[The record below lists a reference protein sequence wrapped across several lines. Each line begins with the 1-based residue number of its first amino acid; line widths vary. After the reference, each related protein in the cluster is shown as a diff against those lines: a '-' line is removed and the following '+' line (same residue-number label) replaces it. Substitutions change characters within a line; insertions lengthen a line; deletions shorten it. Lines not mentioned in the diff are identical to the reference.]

1 MTADRCPCCGQVLVR
16 SPAPLT
22 RRQRQVLDFV
32 TAYHGE
38 HRVTPTL
45 SEIADALG
53 LTLPTIHEHLVNLER
68 KGHLRRRGAE
78 RGRELITESTRVS

>member
-16 SPAPLT
+16 SAAPLT

-32 TAYHGE
+32 TAYHRD
-38 HRVTPTL
+38 HRITPTL
-45 SEIADALG
+45 SEIGEALD

-78 RGRELITESTRVS
+78 RGLEIIEPEGALR